1 MDNQEHFRKTLGRHL
16 RNKREELNLSQEKF
30 AWDAGLDDKNLGK
43 IERGVKGPSIRTLY
57 KLRHTHNISIDQL
70 LDDVKA
76 ELEKEGD
83 D

>member
-1 MDNQEHFRKTLGRHL
+1 MC
-16 RNKREELNLSQEKF
+16 
-30 AWDAGLDDKNLGK
+30 K

-57 KLRHTHNISIDQL
+57 KLRQTHKISIDQL

-76 ELEKEGD
+76 DLEEGD